1 MQSSTQVSRQSTGC
15 DLGRAPNTI
24 RGDRAPIKW
33 VETYRRIHGKCSFND
48 MKYIEIENDNL
59 EDMIIGMVS
68 YASTTAIPRYYVDNF
83 EPPANTNEDAP
94 IKIIATSTLSKYIG
108 KIIKMIQY
116 KFPMHEDFAGLDI
129 NKQSDVPEFW
139 TLLRPR
145 FEAECDRYQNTIGS
159 DYSFGDT
166 TKRPLYLSNMHSPVN
181 ADDSSIRDYVSRIDL
196 QYILKTLV
204 KRTTSIGHIIDG
216 NLQHRFMIAL
226 TYMGCGRGGEV
237 KFVNTSDWIYH
248 PPYGCTS

>member
-1 MQSSTQVSRQSTGC
+1 M
-15 DLGRAPNTI
+15 P
-24 RGDRAPIKW
+24 PILFE
-33 VETYRRIHGKCSFND
+33 VMEPLSNGLRPIECSFND

-129 NKQSDVPEFW
+129 NKNKQRVMS
-139 TLLRPR
+139 L
-145 FEAECDRYQNTIGS
+145 N
-159 DYSFGDT
+159 FGHYYG
-166 TKRPLYLSNMHSPVN
+166 L
-181 ADDSSIRDYVSRIDL
+181 VSRPNVIDIK
-196 QYILKTLV
+196 ILLV
-204 KRTTSIGHIIDG
+204 VIIHLEIQQ
-216 NLQHRFMIAL
+216 NVHCICPTCTPLLMQTIAL
-226 TYMGCGRGGEV
+226 FGTTYQGLIY
-237 KFVNTSDWIYH
+237 NTY
-248 PPYGCTS
+248 